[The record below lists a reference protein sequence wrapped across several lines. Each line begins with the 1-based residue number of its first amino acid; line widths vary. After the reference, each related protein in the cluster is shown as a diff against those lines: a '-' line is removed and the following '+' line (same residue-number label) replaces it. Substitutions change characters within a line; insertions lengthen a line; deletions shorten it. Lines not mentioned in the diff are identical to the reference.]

1 MNESPAAAC
10 CVCHNASDWFY
21 ENISLL
27 QSKHS
32 DRSIS
37 ALLKL
42 IMGEELAS
50 DWSTS
55 DTIMCSECVGKIN
68 DYDEAFQRMQSI
80 ERELKQTHSNIR
92 VEIEDEKFIA
102 FADADVMD
110 FNDDI
115 GDFASEDST
124 DPFNKSQREQDSFEM
139 FVVYSD
145 LVECQSF
152 QINFFSQPYD

>member
-10 CVCHNASDWFY
+10 CVCHNASDLFY

-32 DRSIS
+32 ERSIS

-50 DWSTS
+50 DWSAS
-55 DTIMCSECVGKIN
+55 DTIMCSECVDKVN

-80 ERELKQTHSNIR
+80 ERELKKIHSNIR
-92 VEIEDEKFIA
+92 VEIEDEKVIA
-102 FADADVMD
+102 FAAADVMD
-110 FNDDI
+110 FNDCI
-115 GDFASEDST
+115 SDFASEDST
-124 DPFNKSQREQDSFEM
+124 DPFNKSQRGQESFEM
-139 FVVYSD
+139 FVVY
-145 LVECQSF
+145 LNLLEFQSF